1 MDRKLDDEKAM
12 TLCGTDGERRL
23 SLLGTVLAEGARL
36 IAEGKVSEAVQRS
49 QPGFFAL
56 CRLSTEGDEVLEL
69 HAPFEVTVGRAASIS
84 AGTWHVED
92 KWMSKAHFRVMA
104 TSEDVME
111 IEDMESLNGT
121 SVNDRPLE
129 GRRRLLRGDTIAAG
143 HSVFVLL

>member
-12 TLCGTDGERRL
+12 TLCGTDGERRI

-92 KWMSKAHFRVMA
+92 KWMSKAHFRVSA
-104 TSEDVME
+104 GADGIPVVEDL
-111 IEDMESLNGT
+111 DSLNGT
-121 SVNDRPLE
+121 SVNDKPLSN
-129 GRRRLLRGDTIAAG
+129 RRILRRGDSIAAG
-143 HSVFVLL
+143 HSVFILF